1 MSIRPIDI
9 QTLLMQLSQVGR
21 DQSVEKEGAALQAAI
36 KSAEEQ
42 KKQGEEKEAIRRPD
56 DQATTTEAVKD
67 RQGKSQERHSQAS
80 ESEAK
85 GEEKASEE
93 IVKDPSLGKHID
105 LTG

>member
-42 KKQGEEKEAIRRPD
+42 KKQGEEKEAISSAR
-56 DQATTTEAVKD
+56 
-67 RQGKSQERHSQAS
+67 
-80 ESEAK
+80 
-85 GEEKASEE
+85 
-93 IVKDPSLGKHID
+93 
-105 LTG
+105 